1 MACEMAGAY
10 ALEKGID
17 LVRFAAGDQFHTA
30 VGQVYDRSRDIIFAG
45 QIFDGVAE
53 ADTLHA
59 AFVVDAEGFHGRRQG
74 LTTEDTE
81 NAEIENE
88 FFHGSVVLDVGFAGL
103 DERFNFPADFIQQ
116 GFLFSRFAGK
126 RRQRLAYRSHHKGAS
141 IADGFQ

>member
-1 MACEMAGAY
+1 MWRFESDMACEMAGAY

-30 VGQVYDRSRDIIFAG
+30 VGQVFDRSRDIIFAG

-59 AFVVDAEGFHGRRQG
+59 AFVVDAEGFHGRRQA

-81 NAEIENE
+81 GTKKGVFILLAE
-88 FFHGSVVLDVGFAGL
+88 FVFGL
-103 DERFNFPADFIQQ
+103 AAMLRALPMF
-116 GFLFSRFAGK
+116 
-126 RRQRLAYRSHHKGAS
+126 
-141 IADGFQ
+141 